1 MGGRGTATTAGP
13 NPGPFILLGAG
24 LGGVANGGIFAGLAM
39 SSRTDAAALCAAYGD
54 DIICPDA
61 ARESLDNDRT
71 YSLVS
76 DISMIAGGV
85 TAAAGLVLAIVDGV
99 QQQKNKK
106 ATAIRI
112 IPSAGRE
119 GGSVVLV
126 AEF

>member
-1 MGGRGTATTAGP
+1 
-13 NPGPFILLGAG
+13 
-24 LGGVANGGIFAGLAM
+24 
-39 SSRTDAAALCAAYGD
+39 
-54 DIICPDA
+54 
-61 ARESLDNDRT
+61 
-71 YSLVS
+71 
-76 DISMIAGGV
+76 MIAGGV